1 LLYTGQRH
9 THSRRII
16 ITIDRPLPAILRS
29 KEESLRKLQQR
40 AGLLPTI
47 LILQIQHQLHY
58 SGGYHQRR
66 IRLQFSSQTPNSYH
80 PESTYTRLATMNL
93 IDLFHQ
99 KIELFRLEQ
108 RYTRRRNRRSTFV
121 SEAQYVDGE
130 YIYSPTS
137 SYSAKCSAGNS
148 DSEETDRGSKDS
160 RESKGS
166 KRISM
171 MGLDK
176 MDWRKGRADK
186 RQSRISVRE
195 VKWDE
200 GVRS

>member
-1 LLYTGQRH
+1 
-9 THSRRII
+9 
-16 ITIDRPLPAILRS
+16 
-29 KEESLRKLQQR
+29 
-40 AGLLPTI
+40 
-47 LILQIQHQLHY
+47 
-58 SGGYHQRR
+58 
-66 IRLQFSSQTPNSYH
+66 
-80 PESTYTRLATMNL
+80 MNL

-148 DSEETDRGSKDS
+148 DSEEADRRSK
-160 RESKGS
+160 ESKGS
-166 KRISM
+166 KRMSM

-176 MDWRKGRADK
+176 MDWRKGRTDK

>member
-1 LLYTGQRH
+1 MVNLFDLL
-9 THSRRII
+9 S
-16 ITIDRPLPAILRS
+16 
-29 KEESLRKLQQR
+29 
-40 AGLLPTI
+40 
-47 LILQIQHQLHY
+47 
-58 SGGYHQRR
+58 
-66 IRLQFSSQTPNSYH
+66 
-80 PESTYTRLATMNL
+80 
-93 IDLFHQ
+93 Q

-137 SYSAKCSAGNS
+137 TYSAKCSAGGS
-148 DSEETDRGSKDS
+148 DSDEERV
-160 RESKGS
+160 SKGS
-166 KRISM
+166 KRLSK

-176 MDWRKGRADK
+176 MDWRKGRQDK

-200 GVRS
+200 GVRT